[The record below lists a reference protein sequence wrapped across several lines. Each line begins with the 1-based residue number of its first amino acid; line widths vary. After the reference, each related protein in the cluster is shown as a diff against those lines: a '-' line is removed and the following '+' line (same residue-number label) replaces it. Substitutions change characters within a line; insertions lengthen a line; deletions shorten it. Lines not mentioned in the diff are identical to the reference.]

1 MTISNISVPGGT
13 ICVEAAGEGP
23 LVVCSPAMGDSRD
36 AFAPFSR
43 RLVEAGFRVVSADLR
58 GHGDSSTGFGSY
70 GDEPTAQDM
79 LAVVD
84 ELGGGPAILAGA
96 SMSAAAAAIA
106 AGREPA
112 KVSGLILF
120 GPFLRGASNPIAQLA
135 LRLALARP
143 WGPAIW
149 RLHSRRLWP
158 GLGDQASAR
167 ASRLSSILKRKGH
180 WAAFSKTT
188 RTDHSVVA
196 PWFNRVT
203 APALVVMGAQDP
215 DWKDPRAEASWAAS
229 NFAQGSFVMV
239 EGAGHAPMLESPD
252 AAARE
257 AIAFANRIGFGGT
270 HA

>member
-1 MTISNISVPGGT
+1 MTFHSVAAHPNSPLRDGEPPESPARVDGEVVCAEQSDLVL
-13 ICVEAAGEGP
+13 CVSRHEAA
-23 LVVCSPAMGDSRD
+23 VVIGRCG
-36 AFAPFSR
+36 
-43 RLVEAGFRVVSADLR
+43 
-58 GHGDSSTGFGSY
+58 
-70 GDEPTAQDM
+70 
-79 LAVVD
+79 
-84 ELGGGPAILAGA
+84 
-96 SMSAAAAAIA
+96 SAAAATIA
-106 AGREPA
+106 AGKEPE

-149 RLHSRRLWP
+149 GLHSRRLWP